1 MAKSSK
7 KSNLMDSVSLMAGGV
22 LANVAKKYIP
32 VENEMIKNA
41 AVVAVGYFIGTK
53 SGAIGSAGKGMMAV
67 GAANMAASFGIGE
80 VDDYS
85 LVGEVTEEEMNGVDT
100 EFVAGTN
107 DLDGN

>member
-1 MAKSSK
+1 MAKSSR

-53 SGAIGSAGKGMMAV
+53 SGAMGAAGKGMMAV

-80 VDDYS
+80 VDNYS
-85 LVGEVTEEEMNGVDT
+85 LVGQVADDEMNGVD
-100 EFVAGTN
+100 EAFVAGV